1 MIKRRKSLS
10 FRGKIRTLTVASL
23 PQNDRIH
30 LLTEK
35 PRRAC
40 RLPAAKIKII
50 FSRDMCVRENTSQ
63 SASVEFCRYAAKLCA
78 QQTASLLAENSSGI
92 FASLKKDG
100 PSRNRPFNLHYSKN
114 YLPMF
119 IWAATS
125 AAKSSCFFSM
135 PSPVAK
141 RTAFTNFTEPPS
153 FLAASAM

>member
-1 MIKRRKSLS
+1 MRIRFSLRILDPDCHSQCAHWLRNDKLYLQAKR
-10 FRGKIRTLTVASL
+10 TVPL
-23 PQNDRIH
+23 GTV
-30 LLTEK
+30 LL
-35 PRRAC
+35 
-40 RLPAAKIKII
+40 
-50 FSRDMCVRENTSQ
+50 N
-63 SASVEFCRYAAKLCA
+63 
-78 QQTASLLAENSSGI
+78 
-92 FASLKKDG
+92 
-100 PSRNRPFNLHYSKN
+100 YSKN

>member
-1 MIKRRKSLS
+1 MIKRKKSLS
-10 FRGKIRTLTVASL
+10 FRGRIRTLTVVSL
-23 PQNDRIH
+23 PRNDRIH

-35 PRRAC
+35 LAEF
-40 RLPAAKIKII
+40 AARK
-50 FSRDMCVRENTSQ
+50 R
-63 SASVEFCRYAAKLCA
+63 
-78 QQTASLLAENSSGI
+78 QTASLLAENSAGI

-100 PSRNRPFNLHYSKN
+100 PSRNRPFNLYYSKN